1 MNFSFSIDNKC
12 QMRMVQFSGEV
23 QLRTRK
29 KRQKWFKSWD
39 HGSGQR
45 MIIKASHVVLFG
57 IVTLCLQWRDDLG
70 DLQQLFSGDEKF
82 TVKHRWRY

>member
-39 HGSGQR
+39 HGSGPEDDYQG
-45 MIIKASHVVLFG
+45 KSCCSFWHCH
-57 IVTLCLQWRDDLG
+57 TLSAVER
-70 DLQQLFSGDEKF
+70 
-82 TVKHRWRY
+82 